1 MQLNIYSDRN
11 YLPEGME
18 PVIILYPF
26 WKEFIP
32 SEKYPWSR
40 AYGKYIEISNSLF
53 KMTSLEEADIVVMP
67 TNWRLIRGDS
77 WRSKVNKEAEN
88 LSIEFANKVANSGKE
103 IVVFF
108 AGDCCAEEIPVKNA
122 TVFRMAVY
130 RSKKRQK
137 DIIMPSFTED
147 FVEEYLG
154 GEISLRQKS
163 DKPVVGFCGLAVPD
177 SWEKKLKAFLYHSLM
192 LTKSL
197 ELGVSPYKGQI
208 LRSQA
213 LKILAE
219 SPSLVKTNFIIKGET
234 VFLNTQ
240 DIEQRQ
246 KARAEYVKNMVESDY
261 ILCCR
266 GSANYSIRLYEILSC
281 GRIPIFIDT
290 ECVLPEDSIIDWKK
304 YCVWVDEKE
313 IPYIAEKVAEFHSN
327 LSNQEFLNLQHECRK
342 LWKNRLSAEGFYSN
356 FHLHF
361 QAK

>member
-11 YLPEGME
+11 YLPKGIE

-32 SEKYPWSR
+32 NEKHPWSR

-77 WRSKVNKEAEN
+77 WRSTVNKETEN
-88 LSIEFANKVANSGKE
+88 LSIEFAEKVANSGKE

-108 AGDCCAEEIPVKNA
+108 ASDCSSEEVPIKNA
-122 TVFRMAVY
+122 TVIRMAAY
-130 RSKKRQK
+130 RSKRRQK

-147 FVEEYLG
+147 FVKEYLEG
-154 GEISLRQKS
+154 QMPLRQKS
-163 DKPVVGFCGLAVPD
+163 NKPVVGFCGLAINN
-177 SWEKKLKAFLYHSLM
+177 SWETKLKEFLYHGLM

-197 ELGVSPYKGQI
+197 ELGVSPYKGQY

-219 SPSLVKTNFIIKGET
+219 SPSLINTNFIIRDKS
-234 VFLNTQ
+234 VFLNID
-240 DIEQRQ
+240 DIERR
-246 KARAEYVKNMVESDY
+246 KKTRAEYVKNMVESDY

-266 GSANYSIRLYEILSC
+266 GSGNYSIRLYETLSC

-290 ECVLPEDSIIDWKK
+290 DCVLPDESIIDWKK
-304 YCVWVDEKE
+304 YCVWIDEKE
-313 IPYIAEKVAEFHSN
+313 IPHIAEKVAEFHSN
-327 LSNQEFLNLQHECRK
+327 ISDQEFLDLQHECRK
-342 LWKNRLSAEGFYSN
+342 LWKNRLSAEGFFSN
-356 FHLHF
+356 FHHHF
-361 QAK
+361 SKK

>member
-11 YLPEGME
+11 YLPKGME

-32 SEKYPWSR
+32 NEKHPWSR

-67 TNWRLIRGDS
+67 TNWRLIRGES

-88 LSIEFANKVANSGKE
+88 LSIEFADKVANSGKE
-103 IVVFF
+103 IVIFF
-108 AGDCCAEEIPVKNA
+108 AGDCCAEEVPINNA
-122 TVFRMAVY
+122 TVIRTAAY
-130 RSKKRQK
+130 RSKRGQK

-147 FVEEYLG
+147 FVKEYL
-154 GEISLRQKS
+154 EDQMPLRQKS
-163 DKPVVGFCGLAVPD
+163 NKPLVGFCGLAINN
-177 SWEKKLKAFLYHSLM
+177 SWETKLKEFLYHGLM

-197 ELGVSPYKGQI
+197 ELGVSPYKGRY

-219 SPSLVKTNFIIKGET
+219 SPSLINTNFIIRDKS
-234 VFLNTQ
+234 VFLTID
-240 DIEQRQ
+240 DIERR
-246 KARAEYVKNMVESDY
+246 KKTRAEYVKNMVESDY

-266 GSANYSIRLYEILSC
+266 GSANYSIRLYETLSC

-290 ECVLPEDSIIDWKK
+290 DCVLPEDSIIDWKK
-304 YCVWVDEKE
+304 YCVWIDEKE

-327 LSNQEFLNLQHECRK
+327 ISDQEFLDLQHECRN
-342 LWKNRLSAEGFYSN
+342 LWKNRLSPEGFYTN
-356 FHLHF
+356 LHLHF